1 MLSVLF
7 FFVMQRRPPRST
19 RTDTLFPY
27 TTLVRSGL
35 GGFLGSLD
43 IFLLRLTINCNK
55 KSQSQSSAK
64 GKTMGEPAAEHC
76 RTVEEHACTRFDDL
90 PFAQQFVVWSMRRWV
105 AAMRPGSR
113 VGRNHLVEAFQRLRM
128 PEGYRSLHDVMT
140 LIAVSAAR
148 KIDERCC
155 GCRHQSGR

>member
-1 MLSVLF
+1 MRIS
-7 FFVMQRRPPRST
+7 
-19 RTDTLFPY
+19 DW
-27 TTLVRSGL
+27 
-35 GGFLGSLD
+35 
-43 IFLLRLTINCNK
+43 
-55 KSQSQSSAK
+55 SSDV
-64 GKTMGEPAAEHC
+64 C
-76 RTVEEHACTRFDDL
+76 SSDLL

-148 KIDERCC
+148 KIDVRCC
-155 GCRHQSGR
+155 GCRHLGYDEGLMLVLLDALQDCDIRSEEHTSELQSLLRISYAVFCLKKKNISLLSDILLSSFVF